1 MKNQI
6 FSIFL
11 LIMLTGCYHQSL
23 SLVGPAAGASQ
34 GKVTQSYLST
44 ALNYAIKEKT
54 GKNTL
59 EHVFTRE
66 KEKMVKKVTHVK
78 EELFKVAPKL
88 VKKQKEKQE
97 LDTNEGM
104 KSSKIT
110 KLDIKR
116 VSKEHFGH
124 KPRFSYRNN

>member
-1 MKNQI
+1 
-6 FSIFL
+6 
-11 LIMLTGCYHQSL
+11 MLTGCYHQSL

-66 KEKMVKKVTHVK
+66 KEKMA
-78 EELFKVAPKL
+78 EASFQLIL
-88 VKKQKEKQE
+88 NINQKY
-97 LDTNEGM
+97 LPLLT
-104 KSSKIT
+104 
-110 KLDIKR
+110 
-116 VSKEHFGH
+116 
-124 KPRFSYRNN
+124 